1 MKRFIEEDF
10 PIREVSQES
19 VKEKSIRHGHIST
32 LHLWWARRPLA
43 ASRSST
49 YSVLIPYDSNTKQK
63 KKDFIANL
71 SLWTNSLNAS
81 LLKQARKHIRE
92 NNASLRIL
100 DPFGGGVP
108 FLWKQQDWDVRHMLM
123 TITQ

>member
-10 PIREVSQES
+10 PIKEISEES

-43 ASRSST
+43 SSRST
-49 YSVLIPYDSNTKQK
+49 IYSSLIPYTSDPKSK
-63 KKDFIANL
+63 KKDFITNL
-71 SLWTNSLNAS
+71 ALWKNSLDLS
-81 LLKQARKHIRE
+81 ILKSARKHVKE

-100 DPFGGGVP
+100 DPFGGGAL
-108 FLWKQQDWDVRHMLM
+108 FLWKR
-123 TITQ
+123 